1 MQLATLQAESEQKI
15 AQVKEELE
23 DTQNAYEALKQEV
36 ERRDS
41 VLATKQ
47 QTEDSLESA
56 RADCQAAKLANDE
69 YRRVLRTKNSELSQ
83 FKRDSESLTKI
94 QQLKIKELE
103 LAANQDQKRLEQL
116 QSENETLLK

>member
-1 MQLATLQAESEQKI
+1 MQLATLQAESEQKV

-41 VLATKQ
+41 ALVIKQ

-56 RADCQAAKLANDE
+56 RADCQAAKLANEE
-69 YRRVLRTKNSELSQ
+69 YRRVLRTKNSELS
-83 FKRDSESLTKI
+83 
-94 QQLKIKELE
+94 
-103 LAANQDQKRLEQL
+103 
-116 QSENETLLK
+116 

>member
-1 MQLATLQAESEQKI
+1 MQLATLQAESEQKV

-41 VLATKQ
+41 ALATKQ

-56 RADCQAAKLANDE
+56 RADC
-69 YRRVLRTKNSELSQ
+69 
-83 FKRDSESLTKI
+83 
-94 QQLKIKELE
+94 
-103 LAANQDQKRLEQL
+103 
-116 QSENETLLK
+116 

>member
-56 RADCQAAKLANDE
+56 RADC
-69 YRRVLRTKNSELSQ
+69 
-83 FKRDSESLTKI
+83 
-94 QQLKIKELE
+94 
-103 LAANQDQKRLEQL
+103 
-116 QSENETLLK
+116 